1 MRRSKGFSLIELMTA
16 MVVYGIFLVMLAGS
30 FYALTSFA
38 TRSQQVLLA
47 RERGRK
53 VIDYIDQR
61 IRTAGLGMWDLE
73 NYKQVHAAL
82 KPLAGNPDKRTSKTP
97 EELLHTRPR
106 NETKNDV
113 KISNGLRL
121 PVAIAYSN
129 KIEENE
135 NKRGDLP
142 GADPDKTGANPYKKL
157 NYKDG
162 IWYGNILT
170 LIYAERETDTTPD
183 TAILRVVQNG
193 INVPYT
199 TSTVDTAFN
208 TLMGKLSD
216 KEDYSFWVK
225 FFDGKLF
232 YGESMKKADD
242 YYESLV
248 NDDKSNVGDAAKEVL
263 NGIYKGAKA
272 SEDKINAIAVNPNIT
287 NPVYNV
293 TGYEV
298 RYKFSNKRNGS
309 NGEFYYSAFGKGE
322 KNKEVVSSDDIRAWA
337 VSSGTGVPI
346 YITKNSSDSAKE
358 KQKIDLEPYDSAVVP
373 NGDELLYLKAER
385 LFTDNPTDY
394 DKTHGQPYRN
404 LYIQKPKKKNI
415 TGNRW
420 GNIEPFEAG
429 ILEIYMEMDE
439 DNNIFHLWVL
449 STGGRDTIKHERPKD
464 WPELKKPDR
473 VFWRDD
479 FAYEVLY
486 VSKASWKL
494 NNLREGFEWN

>member
-61 IRTAGLGMWDLE
+61 IRTAGLGMWELE
-73 NYKQVHAAL
+73 SFSDVLEAL
-82 KPLAGNPDKRTSKTP
+82 RPLTGNPDKKTSKNP
-97 EELLHTRPR
+97 EELLHVPPK
-106 NETKNDV
+106 NIGTKDGV

-121 PVAIAYSN
+121 PIAITYSN
-129 KIEENE
+129 KIKENE
-135 NKRGDLP
+135 NKRSDILN
-142 GADPDKTGANPYKKL
+142 ANPYKKL

-162 IWYGNILT
+162 VWYGNILT
-170 LIYAERETDTTPD
+170 LLYAERETDTTPD

-199 TSTVDTAFN
+199 TLTVDTAFN
-208 TLMGKLSD
+208 TLMSKLSD

-232 YGESMKKADD
+232 YGDTMEKADE

-248 NDDKSNVGDAAKEVL
+248 LDDKSNVGDAAKEVL
-263 NGIYKGAKA
+263 DGIYKGSKA
-272 SEDKINAIAVNPNIT
+272 TENKINAIAVNPNIT
-287 NPVYNV
+287 DPVYNV

-298 RYKFSNKRNGS
+298 RYKFFNNRSGS

-394 DKTHGQPYRN
+394 DKNHGQPYRN

-420 GNIEPFEAG
+420 GNIEPFETG

-464 WPELKKPDR
+464 WPELKDPDR

-494 NNLREGFEWN
+494 NNLHKDFRWNVP